1 MSGGG
6 TSERGSVLV
15 DALVAIGIMGL
26 TLAFAADAVGDGA
39 RRTHAAELSRLAVLE
54 ARSRLAEVGG
64 DIPLQ
69 AGRDTGEDAGLEW
82 QVDVAPA
89 SGFAGKVGRLMEVTV
104 QVSAPGRP
112 ALATLH
118 SQRLAGA

>member
-1 MSGGG
+1 M
-6 TSERGSVLV
+6 LV
-15 DALVAIGIMGL
+15 DALVAIGILGL

-39 RRTHAAELSRLAVLE
+39 RRTRAAELSRLAVLE